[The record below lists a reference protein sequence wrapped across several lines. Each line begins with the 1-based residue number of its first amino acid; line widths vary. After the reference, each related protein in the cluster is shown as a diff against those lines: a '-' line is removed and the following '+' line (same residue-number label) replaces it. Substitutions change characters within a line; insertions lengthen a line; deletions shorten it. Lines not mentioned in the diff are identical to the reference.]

1 MEENLLLG
9 LQAVDKNKLK
19 SLIASSAEFSGVART
34 QGFER
39 LISMGVEPGAP
50 IEWRVRFWM
59 DELKAYSLDELSVLS
74 KEKRRMTLFFKV
86 SLMLPC
92 ERCAE
97 PLTLDLDQ
105 HRHLILTSREDDI
118 EALDSLD
125 DFDAI
130 LLEESL
136 NVLDLLEDE
145 ILLSLPMDLM
155 HNNCHAATHEPPHE
169 AFEQDV
175 NPFASL
181 KKML

>member
-1 MEENLLLG
+1 MDENLLLS
-9 LQAVDKNKLK
+9 LQAVDKSRLK
-19 SLIASSAEFSGVART
+19 SLIAGSAEFAGVAHS
-34 QGFER
+34 QDFER
-39 LISMGVEPGAP
+39 LISMGVEPGTP
-50 IEWRVRFWM
+50 IEWRIRFWM
-59 DELKAYSLDELSVLS
+59 DELKGYNLDQLSVLS

-86 SLMLPC
+86 SLTLPC

-105 HRHLILTSREDDI
+105 YRHLILTSREDEI
-118 EALDSLD
+118 EVLDSLD

-130 LLEESL
+130 LLEDSL

-145 ILLSLPMDLM
+145 VLLSLPMDLM
-155 HNNCHAATHEPPHE
+155 HTNCDAITHTPPDE